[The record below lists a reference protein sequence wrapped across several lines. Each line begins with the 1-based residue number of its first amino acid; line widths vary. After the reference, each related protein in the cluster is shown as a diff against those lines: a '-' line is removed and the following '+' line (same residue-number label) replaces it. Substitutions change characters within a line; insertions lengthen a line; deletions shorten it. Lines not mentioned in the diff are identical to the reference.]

1 MQYNFEWDP
10 KKAKRNN
17 QKHNI
22 TFELAATVFRD
33 PRMLTIFDEEHSEFE
48 ERWVTLGLARNG
60 ILVLVV
66 HTFDEVDENNI
77 TIRIISA
84 RKATKKEKNQYQE
97 LL

>member
-17 QKHNI
+17 QKYNI

-66 HTFDEVDENNI
+66 
-77 TIRIISA
+77 
-84 RKATKKEKNQYQE
+84 
-97 LL
+97 